1 MWSGTWRSRT
11 SAFPAAFALT
21 VEVDEPLRDVPV
33 PKLML
38 QPLVENA
45 ILHGF
50 RDRSGGEIRIS
61 AYRTEEDL
69 ILTVRD
75 NGCGVPE
82 EVLAQYRDGAPRP
95 GGTSACTMWTPSCA
109 SGTDPDRG
117 VRFVPVQGEG
127 ACIRITLPVFRKG
140 EEPPC

>member
-1 MWSGTWRSRT
+1 MEIQNIRLSG
-11 SAFPAAFALT
+11 AFALT

-61 AYRTEEDL
+61 AYRAEEDL

-95 GGTSACTMWTPSCA
+95 GGHFGLHNVDAILRIRY
-109 SGTDPDRG
+109 GPDRG